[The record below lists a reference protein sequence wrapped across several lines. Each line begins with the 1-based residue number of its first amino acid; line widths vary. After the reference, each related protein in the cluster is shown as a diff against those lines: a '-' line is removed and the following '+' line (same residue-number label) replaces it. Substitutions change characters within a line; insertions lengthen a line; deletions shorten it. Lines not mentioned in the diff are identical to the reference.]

1 MKPEVGD
8 KGGSSTDEE
17 VKWKIESESK
27 ISTKEEVKWK
37 IKSKVQWTKLLMEV
51 SKLSK

>member
-1 MKPEVGD
+1 MVKPEVGD

-27 ISTKEEVKWK
+27 ISTKEAVKWK
-37 IKSKVQWTKLLMEV
+37 IKSESAMDKTING
-51 SKLSK
+51 SK